1 MKEIKRN
8 IWLELRLRGWR
19 RHILLKESSSGFIDL
34 SGEAKQTKVKKK
46 KKAEGNEVSAMIGVY
61 KKCSLH

>member
-1 MKEIKRN
+1 MKEIKRDM
-8 IWLELRLRGWR
+8 WLALRLRGWR

-46 KKAEGNEVSAMIGVY
+46 MAEGNEVSAMIGVY

>member
-1 MKEIKRN
+1 M
-8 IWLELRLRGWR
+8 WLALRLKGWR

-34 SGEAKQTKVKKK
+34 SGEAKQTKVKI
-46 KKAEGNEVSAMIGVY
+46 KAEGNEVSAMIGVY